1 MFKSILV
8 PVDLSETARNETVI
22 RQAGEL
28 ARQHGAA
35 VRFVAVLAPVQ
46 PSVAAY
52 LPAGA
57 HQRAV
62 DDVSSELKKLVEAS
76 GLGDKASY
84 AVREG
89 VVYHEI
95 LTDAEENKIDLIV
108 MGSHRPEMATY
119 LFGSNAAHVVR
130 HAECSVLVLR

>member
-1 MFKSILV
+1 MFKAILV
-8 PVDLSETARNETVI
+8 PVDLTETARNESVI

-28 ARQHGAA
+28 ARQHGAS
-35 VRFVAVLAPVQ
+35 VRFLAVMAPVQ

-57 HQRAV
+57 HQKAV
-62 DDVSSELKKLVEAS
+62 DDVQAELKKLVETT
-76 GLGDKASY
+76 GLGDKASFE
-84 AVREG
+84 VREG

-95 LTDAEENKIDLIV
+95 LTDAEENGIDLIV
-108 MGSHRPEMATY
+108 MGSHRPEMSTY

>member
-8 PVDLSETARNETVI
+8 PVDLGETARNESVL

-28 ARQHGAA
+28 AKQHGASL
-35 VRFVAVLAPVQ
+35 RFLAVLAPVQ

-57 HQRAV
+57 HQKAV
-62 DDVSSELKKLVEAS
+62 DDVSADLKKLVES
-76 GLGDKASY
+76 CGLAEKAIY
-84 AVREG
+84 DVREG

-95 LTDAEENKIDLIV
+95 LADAEEHGVDLIV
-108 MGSHRPEMATY
+108 MGSHRPEMSTY